1 MKHLDISEDAMK
13 IILEN
18 SAWGQFGIKVDG
30 DKKTIT
36 ESTEDDVEEVDEH
49 VCPLCSSHLDEAI
62 SDEALM
68 EHTAN
73 VLEAVNAATL
83 NESEEEDDDELVEE
97 DESDD
102 DDDFDDEEDDEDEEE
117 LVEEEKKPVKKK
129 PVKMPSKD
137 DYIAKYGE
145 KEGPILYKLH
155 GGK

>member
-1 MKHLDISEDAMK
+1 MK

-18 SAWGQFGIKVDG
+18 SAWNQFGIKVDG
-30 DKKTIT
+30 DKTGIT
-36 ESTEDDVEEVDEH
+36 ESTEDNVEEIDEH

-83 NESEEEDDDELVEE
+83 NEEEEEEDGDEIVEE

-102 DDDFDDEEDDEDEEE
+102 DDDDEDFDDENDFDEDDEADEADGELEE
-117 LVEEEKKPVKKK
+117 GNMPPQLKKALMAKKK
-129 PVKMPSKD
+129 GKKMTK
-137 DYIAKYGE
+137 
-145 KEGPILYKLH
+145 
-155 GGK
+155 

>member
-1 MKHLDISEDAMK
+1 MNISEDAMK

-18 SAWGQFGIKVDG
+18 AAWDRFGIKVDG
-30 DKKTIT
+30 QQQIT
-36 ESTEDDVEEVDEH
+36 ESAQEVNEEEEAH

-83 NESEEEDDDELVEE
+83 NEDTDDS

-102 DDDFDDEEDDEDEEE
+102 EEYEEVDEDEDSDEDDE
-117 LVEEEKKPVKKK
+117 
-129 PVKMPSKD
+129 
-137 DYIAKYGE
+137 
-145 KEGPILYKLH
+145 
-155 GGK
+155 